1 MPKTKVPA
9 KDARAISKRLKD
21 FAQRRYGS
29 WAEFLRN
36 LDIGRTTGV
45 AWARVKRA
53 PSVPEVPLLLR
64 LARETN
70 VSLDWLLLGDGPELR
85 EGQGISPAHSVG
97 AAIEAELRQSESIDP
112 EHFESA
118 WGLLMVQGQGEGS
131 SILDLAVDGVR
142 PRFLECVRLA
152 DHYARLAVMYNHM
165 RLAYERLHSADPAVA
180 EASLRE
186 FQKQWVQLLP
196 PSLRDE
202 TKSTADSPREDRMAP
217 DRE

>member
-29 WAEFLRN
+29 WAEFLRR

-45 AWARVKRA
+45 AWARVKKA

-64 LARETN
+64 LAREAN
-70 VSLDWLLLGDGPELR
+70 LSLDWLLLGDGPELR
-85 EGQGISPAHSVG
+85 EGHGISPAQSVE

-112 EHFESA
+112 EHFEAA
-118 WGLLMVQGQGEGS
+118 WGLLMLQGQGEGS
-131 SILDLAVDGVR
+131 SILGLAVDGVR

-152 DHYARLAVMYNHM
+152 DHYVRLVVIYNHM
-165 RLAYERLHSADPAVA
+165 RLAYEGLHAANA
-180 EASLRE
+180 EQAEESLEEFKKLWGQLLPASLRDAGGE
-186 FQKQWVQLLP
+186 AGRVK
-196 PSLRDE
+196 
-202 TKSTADSPREDRMAP
+202 
-217 DRE
+217 